1 MAGKEPVSEAAKHVW
16 WLRMKYRRHQK
27 ESNLFSFIEHQQRV
41 QERRLGINRL
51 NDLIDW
57 ELFRPRLEKLLG
69 YDGRELRKGG
79 RPPFDPVFMLKVLV
93 LQKFH
98 ALSDLGVQQ
107 QIADRLSF
115 MQFLGLNVGDD
126 IPDANTIWDFKEALS
141 RGGRDG
147 MGELFAEFDEAIQ
160 QQGLIGREGSIV
172 DASFVDVP
180 RPRNTREQ
188 NEQIKEGQRPEG
200 FEPDSA
206 SGRQKDCDAR
216 WTIQRRELHCGYKNH
231 SKVDART
238 KLIVTYAVSSAN
250 VHDSMVFKQLVDGRD
265 QAVLAD
271 SAYNNQEIEEYLLKE
286 CDCEEFLLFKSHR
299 NRPLSEEERRLN
311 KLRSRIRCRV
321 EHVFGRLTQM
331 GADFIRTIGLGR
343 AGQQIGLGNLVY
355 NLERYCVL
363 RGA

>member
-1 MAGKEPVSEAAKHVW
+1 MRVC
-16 WLRMKYRRHQK
+16 WLRMKYRKHQK
-27 ESNLFSFIEHQQRV
+27 PSNLFAFIEHQQRV
-41 QERRLGINRL
+41 QDRRLGINRL
-51 NDLIDW
+51 NEVIDW
-57 ELFRPRLEKLLG
+57 EVFRSRLEGLLG
-69 YDGRELRKGG
+69 YDRRDRRKGG

-98 ALSDLGVQQ
+98 ALSDLGVQE

-115 MQFLGLNVGDD
+115 MQFLGLSAGDD
-126 IPDANTIWDFKEALS
+126 IPDANTIWDFKEALCQD
-141 RGGRDG
+141 GRDG
-147 MGELFAEFDEAIQ
+147 MGELFAEFEQVIEQ
-160 QQGLIGREGSIV
+160 KGLMGREGSIV

-188 NEQIKEGQRPEG
+188 NAQIKEGQRPEG

-206 SGRQKDCDAR
+206 TGRQKDCDAR
-216 WTIQRRELHCGYKNH
+216 WTIQRNERHCGYKNH

-238 KLIVTYAVSSAN
+238 KIILSYAVTPAN
-250 VHDSMVFKQLVDGRD
+250 VHDSVMFKQLVDARD
-265 QAVLAD
+265 NAVLAD
-271 SAYNNQEIEEYLLKE
+271 SAYNSQEIEDYLLKE

-331 GADFIRTIGLGR
+331 GADFIRTIGLRR
-343 AGQQIGLGNLVY
+343 AVQQIGLGNLVY
-355 NLERYCVL
+355 NLERYRVL
-363 RGA
+363 RAA